1 MSLEQECDWRL
12 TNLYNESHTWL
23 TQAATNIT
31 RSSADAD
38 ELVSDLY
45 LYLHKKKNPKIF
57 WGPTSYNLMYCYR
70 NLQTRW
76 ISKRQKLH
84 RYNHQECMSSFD
96 DVNEEYDVEKDEMIM
111 REFERVKVELKRL
124 EQTNMFPQ
132 AKLFEL
138 YWFSDDKIMDVADK
152 IHLSKSTVFNSIKKI
167 RQHLKEVINNPF
179 IDEE

>member
-1 MSLEQECDWRL
+1 MSFQEECDWRL
-12 TNLYNESHTWL
+12 TNLYNQSHTWL
-23 TQAATNIT
+23 MQAATNIT
-31 RSSADAD
+31 KSNPDAD

-57 WGPTSYNLMYCYR
+57 WGDSYNVMYCYR

-76 ISKRQKLH
+76 ISKRQKLY

-96 DVNEEYDVEKDEMIM
+96 DVNEEYDVEKDEAIM
-111 REFERVKVELKRL
+111 REYQRVMEELNKL
-124 EQTNMFPQ
+124 SKTNMFAQ

-138 YWFSDDKIMDVADK
+138 YWFSDDKIMDVANK

-167 RQHLKEVINNPF
+167 KLHLKNTINNPF
-179 IDEE
+179 IDE